1 MLSLTDAIYLGKI
14 KGEIPDKRG
23 KGREVE
29 VERWEE
35 SLWRALLLS
44 FTHKTQIDKLL
55 VPRTVYLS
63 VRIEKGRHTAFDS
76 LHMPF
81 GSWMRLS
88 CDNIS

>member
-1 MLSLTDAIYLGKI
+1 M
-14 KGEIPDKRG
+14 
-23 KGREVE
+23 E
-29 VERWEE
+29 VERGEE
-35 SLWRALLLS
+35 SLRRALLLS

-81 GSWMRLS
+81 GS
-88 CDNIS
+88 